1 MITSN
6 GADEANTTC
15 YNRKSISHLGDK
27 DTSGKV
33 MGMWK
38 LAADALADLAT
49 KKGAFDAKIDH
60 ASGWA
65 DYEVK

>member
-1 MITSN
+1 
-6 GADEANTTC
+6 
-15 YNRKSISHLGDK
+15 
-27 DTSGKV
+27 

-49 KKGAFDAKIDH
+49 KKGAFDAKINH

>member
-1 MITSN
+1 M
-6 GADEANTTC
+6 
-15 YNRKSISHLGDK
+15 
-27 DTSGKV
+27 GK
-33 MGMWK
+33 WK

-49 KKGAFDAKIDH
+49 KKGAFDTKINN